1 MEGHS
6 GSTDRIKQLKPAEC
20 CCDGRRTQD
29 RTAKILQEQEKDLL
43 RAFRA
48 RLFDIQVRAG
58 AGQDR
63 QAGRQAYRIVR
74 CDHPCAP
81 AVCV

>member
-1 MEGHS
+1 M
-6 GSTDRIKQLKPAEC
+6 TRVV
-20 CCDGRRTQD
+20 CDGRGQD

-58 AGQDR
+58 R
-63 QAGRQAYRIVR
+63 GRQPGIQGWW
-74 CDHPCAP
+74 
-81 AVCV
+81 